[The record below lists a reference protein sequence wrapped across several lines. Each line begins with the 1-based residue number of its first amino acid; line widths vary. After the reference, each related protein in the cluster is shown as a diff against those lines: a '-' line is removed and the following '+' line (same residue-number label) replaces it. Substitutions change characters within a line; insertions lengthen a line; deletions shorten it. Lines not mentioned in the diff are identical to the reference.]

1 MTTVNTLSTLP
12 LTHARFRIL
21 ETIRIPIAVVGG
33 AFFPAASMLF
43 FVVPFAG
50 DDPAGATFATA
61 SMVLF
66 AVMTSSLFTYG
77 VGVAEDRAQPWD
89 PFTRTLPAGPASAFA
104 GRILSGLTFMALSLL
119 PVVIIGWLFT
129 AATASWSG
137 LLLAL
142 GAVILGAMPFTF
154 MGLAIGY
161 ALPMKAALAV
171 AQIIFFPLA
180 FGGGLLSDPNH
191 APGFVQTIAPYL
203 PTRGA
208 AELLWAA
215 VGDFDVSTTSM
226 VSFAAWTVAMAALAA
241 WAFRR
246 DEGARFS

>member
-1 MTTVNTLSTLP
+1 MTALA

-50 DDPAGATFATA
+50 HDPAGATYATA
-61 SMVLF
+61 SMVMF

-77 VGVAEDRAQPWD
+77 AGVAEDRAQPWD
-89 PFTRTLPAGPASAFA
+89 PFTRTLPAGPRAAFA
-104 GRILSGLTFMALSLL
+104 GRILSGLTFMTLSLV
-119 PVVIIGWLFT
+119 PVVVIGWLFT
-129 AATASWSG
+129 AATTTATG

-142 GAVILGAMPFTF
+142 AAVMAGALPFTF

-171 AQIIFFPLA
+171 AQVIFFPLA
-180 FGGGLLSDPNH
+180 FGGGLLSAPNQ
-191 APGFVQTIAPYL
+191 APAFVQSIAPYL

-208 AELLWAA
+208 VELVWAA
-215 VGDFDVSTTSM
+215 VGDFHVAPASM
-226 VSFAAWTVAMAALAA
+226 VSLAAWTLAMAALAA
-241 WAFRR
+241 WAYRR
-246 DEGARFS
+246 DEGARFN